1 MSRRFAAIFVC
12 GSIAMLASACATK
25 GFVREHVGATETRI
39 TQRVDSQEAKLR
51 ETSDRTASNT
61 QAIEATGQRLQ
72 GLDGRVTEAS
82 TLATEAKKE
91 SAAVAAA
98 QKDAEESFNQ
108 RFRDRNKYSMVETKL
123 IYFDFNKS
131 DLKDEGMT
139 ELEEV
144 AKALKADPNA
154 VLELQGYAD
163 QRGPERYNYQLTR
176 ERVDAVT
183 RYLVQRHAIDLRRIH
198 AVGMGKA
205 TLASG
210 EKPGKET
217 YAKSRRVEIR
227 LFAPQS

>member
-1 MSRRFAAIFVC
+1 MNRQFVALLMC
-12 GSIAMLASACATK
+12 GGIGLLVSACATK

-39 TQRVDSQEAKLR
+39 TTRVDAQETKLR

-72 GLDGRVTEAS
+72 TLDGRVSDANALAS
-82 TLATEAKKE
+82 EAKKD
-91 SAAVAAA
+91 AATVAAA
-98 QKDAEESFNQ
+98 QKESETAFNQ
-108 RFRDRNKYSMVETKL
+108 RFKDRNKYSMVETKL

-163 QRGPERYNYQLTR
+163 QRGPDRYNYQLTR

-183 RYLVQRHAIDLRRIH
+183 RYLVQRHGIDLRRIH

-205 TLASG
+205 SLASG
-210 EKPGKET
+210 EKPGKDT
-217 YAKSRRVEIR
+217 YSKSRRVEIR